1 MEAALLQSVLDAL
14 PEGVL
19 LVSPKCRI
27 RLASRTAERIL
38 GFGPGQLSGR
48 YYDDQGWRGPD
59 DKITFPVQSIVA
71 QVVRSGDAL
80 FDVEQCLVGADGT
93 RKSVVQSAVPLR
105 DANGAVYEVV
115 VSLRDVTLQEEQAEA
130 IRSSLEL
137 QEQVIGIVGHDLR
150 NPLAAI
156 LGSAGLLEK
165 LADVDG
171 LRSSLGVRTLARI
184 VHSAQRMERLIRD
197 LLDYTRLRAG
207 KGLPLFLAPAN
218 LHDICRDAAEEATSA
233 NPEQRV
239 RLDFEGDGAGI
250 WDADRIQQVVSN
262 LIGNAV
268 QHGRPGDPVDL
279 SVHPLADGRLSIEV
293 RNQGDP
299 IAGRSIP
306 HLFEAFRRGNRGP
319 SERRGIGLGLYIVA
333 QITAAHGGSV
343 EARSTTDGTVFQVLL
358 PRRAGA

>member
-1 MEAALLQSVLDAL
+1 MQAALLQAVLDAL

-19 LVSPKCRI
+19 LLSPQGRI
-27 RLASRTAERIL
+27 LLASAAAERIL
-38 GFGPGQLSGR
+38 GSGPGQLSGR
-48 YYDDQGWRGPD
+48 DYGDQGWREDESGP
-59 DKITFPVQSIVA
+59 PAESIVA
-71 QVVRSGDAL
+71 QVVRGGEAL
-80 FDVEQCLVGADGT
+80 FDVEQRLVRAGGT
-93 RKSVVQSAVPLR
+93 LRFVLQSAAPLR
-105 DANGAVYEVV
+105 DSNGVVDEVV
-115 VSLRDVTLQEEQAEA
+115 VSLRDVTPQKKEAEA
-130 IRSSLEL
+130 IRSSLEF
-137 QEQVIGIVGHDLR
+137 QELVIGIVGHDLR

-156 LGSAGLLEK
+156 LGSAGLLGK
-165 LADVDG
+165 LADTDG
-171 LRSSLGVRTLARI
+171 LRSPLWVRSLARI
-184 VHSAQRMERLIRD
+184 VRSSKRMERLIRD

-207 KGLPLFLAPAN
+207 KGLPIFLAPAN

-239 RLDFEGDGAGI
+239 RLDLEGDGTGF
-250 WDADRIQQVVSN
+250 WDADRIEQIVSN

-268 QHGRPGDPVDL
+268 QHGRRGTPVDL

-306 HLFEAFRRGNRGP
+306 HLFEAFRRGDRGP

-343 EARSTTDGTVFQVLL
+343 EACSTPDGTIFQVLL
-358 PRRAGA
+358 PRRARA